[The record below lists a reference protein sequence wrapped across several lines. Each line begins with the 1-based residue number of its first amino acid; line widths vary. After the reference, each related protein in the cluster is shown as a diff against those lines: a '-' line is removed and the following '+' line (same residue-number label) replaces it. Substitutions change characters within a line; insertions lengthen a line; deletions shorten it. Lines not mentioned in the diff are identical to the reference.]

1 MKKTVVLG
9 ALNNSIFGAPFGVIL
24 IYDIEPVVMISAQKD
39 KLHRTK
45 LVYFWFVAM
54 KKFHVFRALIN
65 SIFGALFCVIII
77 YVIEPLLKISA
88 QKDKLHRTKLVS
100 LELI

>member
-1 MKKTVVLG
+1 MIFG
-9 ALNNSIFGAPFGVIL
+9 ALNNSNFGALFGVIL
-24 IYDIEPVVMISAQKD
+24 IYVKEPVVMISAQKD

-45 LVYFWFVAM
+45 LVYFWFVAV
-54 KKFHVFRALIN
+54 KKFHVFRDLIN

-77 YVIEPLLKISA
+77 CVIESLVKISD